1 MKDENPEA
9 RFPISLSDNLR
20 NPRLKLA
27 SFYLAA
33 REIFLE

>member
-9 RFPISLSDNLR
+9 RFPIFNNLR
-20 NPRLKLA
+20 NPRLKLT

-33 REIFLE
+33 SEIFLE